1 MAKSSRTDTKS
12 DAAFPRRGHD
22 HHRCVADAL
31 SQAEGL
37 CAQRG
42 ARLTEIRKQVL
53 ELVWESHAPIGAYQI
68 LEKLAEIGKRPAP
81 IAVYRALDFL
91 MEQGLVHRLASR
103 NAFLGCGHPDTN
115 HQAQFLICDSC
126 GSVAELADSRIVD
139 AIADRAGRS
148 GFAVAGHVV
157 EIQGTCPDCR
167 KAAHAG

>member
-1 MAKSSRTDTKS
+1 MAKPTRSDAKS
-12 DAAFPRRGHD
+12 NAAFPRRGHD

-31 SQAEGL
+31 SQAEAL
-37 CAQRG
+37 CAKRG
-42 ARLTEIRKQVL
+42 ARLTEIRRQVL
-53 ELVWESHAPIGAYQI
+53 ALVWESHAPIGAYQI
-68 LEKLAEIGKRPAP
+68 LEKLAESGKRPAP

-139 AIADRAGRS
+139 AIADRAGRT

-157 EIQGTCPDCR
+157 EIQGLCPDCR
-167 KAAHAG
+167 RSAHAG

>member
-1 MAKSSRTDTKS
+1 MAKSRASSAKS
-12 DAAFPRRGHD
+12 QAAFPRRGHD

-31 SQAEGL
+31 AQAESV
-37 CAQRG
+37 CAKSG

-53 ELVWESHAPIGAYQI
+53 ELVWEGHAPIGAYQI
-68 LEKLAEIGKRPAP
+68 LEKLAEGGKRPAP

-103 NAFLGCGHPDTN
+103 NAYLGCGHPDTN

-126 GSVAELADSRIVD
+126 GAVAELADTGIVD
-139 AIADRAGRS
+139 AIADRAGQS

-167 KAAHAG
+167 KASHAN

>member
-1 MAKSSRTDTKS
+1 MAALTSVLLLLISLLSAVPSALAAESAAPAVAVREAPVVVFNRT
-12 DAAFPRRGHD
+12 
-22 HHRCVADAL
+22 
-31 SQAEGL
+31 
-37 CAQRG
+37 
-42 ARLTEIRKQVL
+42 
-53 ELVWESHAPIGAYQI
+53 
-68 LEKLAEIGKRPAP
+68 

-91 MEQGLVHRLASR
+91 MEQGFVHRLASR

-167 KAAHAG
+167 KAAHA